1 MDINSLNS
9 LNKNFIET
17 FEKVSAQQSAFVN
30 ALSGISSSPLI
41 GLTKPIDN
49 IFTPLSKN
57 TGMLKLIEEQQKY
70 MASMSEPL
78 KYAQIQCE

>member
-30 ALSGISSSPLI
+30 ALSGISSSHL
-41 GLTKPIDN
+41 
-49 IFTPLSKN
+49 
-57 TGMLKLIEEQQKY
+57 
-70 MASMSEPL
+70 
-78 KYAQIQCE
+78 